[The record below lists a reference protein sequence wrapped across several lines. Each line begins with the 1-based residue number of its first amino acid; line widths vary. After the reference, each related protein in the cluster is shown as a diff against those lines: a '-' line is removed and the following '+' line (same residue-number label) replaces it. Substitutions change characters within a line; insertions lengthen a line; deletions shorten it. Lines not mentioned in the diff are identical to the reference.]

1 MKLRLLLGRVAV
13 AALLSMQPQH
23 QHVEAGGIAA
33 GRGTQQGL
41 ISAVRANDVSSARF
55 EIRAMMVKHGSG
67 GGGGGGS
74 GSSSNGGGSATVPPL
89 SGATAGFLLCEA
101 AYRGRD
107 KMVRLLLKNGADVRY
122 VDVSAKGG
130 RRTPLHYAVAGYD
143 ETNRYEH
150 GKPMGRTVSGR
161 AVATA
166 PELRYGATVKVLV
179 NAEAP
184 LGDPDEEGMT
194 ALHAAARARFVR
206 GVELM
211 SAAASSR
218 VVDQRT
224 AGGPGADPRHAN
236 STALL
241 LVAAGLRRSLMLLAT
256 TALKPIE
263 PDAHDAFHAWVG
275 GWPPMLQP
283 LVANGSSGATLGG
296 VQRRQLAPTLSG
308 WACALARPLLRASAA
323 VGAVDAAGWS
333 PLSYSADFG
342 DAALSALLLSY
353 ADGQA
358 VAGGRAA
365 MLRHVTPAGMTP
377 LSLAQRSHS
386 HDLALL
392 RLLVTPQGSTAADDD
407 AQLTAC
413 TDDPQS
419 GQCKSTQTAAAS
431 GSSGEPASEHVV
443 DDDMPVESWQGAAM
457 IGGGDCT
464 IDRVPMDVA
473 LANTSHFW
481 REHVHARRP
490 VLLTNAS
497 ELRSWVCG
505 HVLVMFMIGG
515 HAR

>member
-1 MKLRLLLGRVAV
+1 
-13 AALLSMQPQH
+13 
-23 QHVEAGGIAA
+23 
-33 GRGTQQGL
+33 
-41 ISAVRANDVSSARF
+41 
-55 EIRAMMVKHGSG
+55 
-67 GGGGGGS
+67 
-74 GSSSNGGGSATVPPL
+74 
-89 SGATAGFLLCEA
+89 
-101 AYRGRD
+101 
-107 KMVRLLLKNGADVRY
+107 
-122 VDVSAKGG
+122 
-130 RRTPLHYAVAGYD
+130 
-143 ETNRYEH
+143 
-150 GKPMGRTVSGR
+150 
-161 AVATA
+161 
-166 PELRYGATVKVLV
+166 
-179 NAEAP
+179 
-184 LGDPDEEGMT
+184 
-194 ALHAAARARFVR
+194 
-206 GVELM
+206 
-211 SAAASSR
+211 
-218 VVDQRT
+218 
-224 AGGPGADPRHAN
+224 
-236 STALL
+236 
-241 LVAAGLRRSLMLLAT
+241 
-256 TALKPIE
+256 
-263 PDAHDAFHAWVG
+263 
-275 GWPPMLQP
+275 
-283 LVANGSSGATLGG
+283 
-296 VQRRQLAPTLSG
+296 
-308 WACALARPLLRASAA
+308 
-323 VGAVDAAGWS
+323 
-333 PLSYSADFG
+333 
-342 DAALSALLLSY
+342 
-353 ADGQA
+353 
-358 VAGGRAA
+358 